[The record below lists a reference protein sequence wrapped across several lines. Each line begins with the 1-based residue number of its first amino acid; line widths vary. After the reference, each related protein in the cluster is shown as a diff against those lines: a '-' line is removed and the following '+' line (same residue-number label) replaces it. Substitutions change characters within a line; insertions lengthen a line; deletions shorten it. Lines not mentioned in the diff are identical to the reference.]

1 MSDAAISIVYSGPAQ
16 ILKGDKSVIPANKQ
30 INVPTLVIKKDSV
43 EDFTKKINQL
53 RGRS

>member
-1 MSDAAISIVYSGPAQ
+1 MAQ
-16 ILKGDKSVIPANKQ
+16 IIKGDKSAIPANKQ

-43 EDFTKKINQL
+43 EEYIKKINGL